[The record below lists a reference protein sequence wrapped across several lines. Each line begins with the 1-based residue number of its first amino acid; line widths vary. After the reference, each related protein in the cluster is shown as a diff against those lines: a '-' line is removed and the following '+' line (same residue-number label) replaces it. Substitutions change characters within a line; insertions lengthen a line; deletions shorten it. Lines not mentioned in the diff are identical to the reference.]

1 MSPIMRRLYAV
12 NFVRTMAVTTVA
24 FLAPLRFLELGFGGA
39 GIGVIVALFAS
50 APLVFSFPT
59 GWLNDRVS
67 MKAVI
72 GGALLSMSALFAAMT
87 VVRDVAPMAA
97 VFLLLGVANS
107 AFNVSIN
114 SLYFKD
120 GTETD
125 PNRKYGRYVGWLS
138 LGPPA
143 GLLLGSFV
151 ARVAGFR
158 TLLAIMAALTVL
170 AAAAVRGL
178 GEERFAA
185 VSIRDYRFSVFNKR
199 TLLFSAF
206 LVLLALH
213 WGTELTVYGPFL
225 RTRLG
230 LSDSG
235 VALYMAGAYMALAS
249 AAFLV
254 GRLKFDPGPQP
265 APLPRRHHAVRPR
278 PHPHD
283 GRRRPALVRLPVP
296 PRRGGRTDRGDG
308 HPDHVAPVREE
319 DDRRQRRHF
328 DGPPDLGPHR
338 REPLLFLAR
347 IPGRAPGADDRRRRH
362 SPRPMP
368 PSASSPCPVN
378 NGGHDTRS
386 PFRNWGTGIMSLIF

>member
-1 MSPIMRRLYAV
+1 MAAMRRVYAL

-39 GIGVIVALFAS
+39 AIGLIVALFAS
-50 APLVFSFPT
+50 APILFSFPT

-67 MKAVI
+67 IKAVI
-72 GGALLSMSALFAAMT
+72 GGSLLTMSALFVAMT
-87 VVRDVAPMAA
+87 LVRSVAPMAA

-120 GTETD
+120 GTEQD

-138 LGPPA
+138 LGPPT

-151 ARVAGFR
+151 ARIAGFR
-158 TLLAIMAALTVL
+158 TLLGIMAALTVL

-230 LSDSG
+230 LTDSG
-235 VALYMAGAYMALAS
+235 VALYMAGAYVALAS
-249 AAFLV
+249 AAFLA
-254 GRLKFDPGPQP
+254 GRLKFDPVRN
-265 APLPRRHHAVRPR
+265 RR
-278 PHPHD
+278 
-283 GRRRPALVRLPVP
+283 
-296 PRRGGRTDRGDG
+296 
-308 HPDHVAPVREE
+308 
-319 DDRRQRRHF
+319 
-328 DGPPDLGPHR
+328 
-338 REPLLFLAR
+338 LFLAGMTLSGLGLILMTVGDVR
-347 IPGRAPGADDRRRRH
+347 LSFAFRFIHEGGDGLMGAMAILTMSRLFEKKTIGGSAGILLALQTSGHIAGSLFFSWLGFRAGLQVPMIVAGAILLANAAFGLVAV
-362 SPRPMP
+362 PRE
-368 PSASSPCPVN
+368 
-378 NGGHDTRS
+378 
-386 PFRNWGTGIMSLIF
+386 

>member
-1 MSPIMRRLYAV
+1 
-12 NFVRTMAVTTVA
+12 MA
-24 FLAPLRFLELGFGGA
+24 
-39 GIGVIVALFAS
+39 
-50 APLVFSFPT
+50 
-59 GWLNDRVS
+59 N
-67 MKAVI
+67 
-72 GGALLSMSALFAAMT
+72 
-87 VVRDVAPMAA
+87 
-97 VFLLLGVANS
+97 N

-120 GTETD
+120 ATETD

-158 TLLAIMAALTVL
+158 TLLGIMAVLTLV

-178 GEERFAA
+178 GGERFAA

-206 LVLLALH
+206 LVLMALH

-235 VALYMAGAYMALAS
+235 VALYMSGAYLALAS

-254 GRLKFDPGPQP
+254 GRLKFDPVRN
-265 APLPRRHHAVRPR
+265 RR
-278 PHPHD
+278 
-283 GRRRPALVRLPVP
+283 
-296 PRRGGRTDRGDG
+296 
-308 HPDHVAPVREE
+308 
-319 DDRRQRRHF
+319 
-328 DGPPDLGPHR
+328 
-338 REPLLFLAR
+338 LFLAGMTLSGLGLILMTVGDVR
-347 IPGRAPGADDRRRRH
+347 LSFLFRFIHEGGDGLMGTFAILTMSRLFETKTIGGSAGILLALQTTGHMAGSLLFSWMGFRAGLQVPMIVAGAVLLANAAFGLYAV
-362 SPRPMP
+362 PRE
-368 PSASSPCPVN
+368 
-378 NGGHDTRS
+378 
-386 PFRNWGTGIMSLIF
+386 

>member
-1 MSPIMRRLYAV
+1 MAAMRRVHAL

-59 GWLNDRVS
+59 GWLNDRIS

-72 GGALLSMSALFAAMT
+72 AGALLSMSALFAAMT

-97 VFLLLGVANS
+97 VFLLLGIANS

-120 GTETD
+120 GTQLD

-138 LGPPA
+138 LGPPT
-143 GLLLGSFV
+143 GLLLGSLV

-158 TLLAIMAALTVL
+158 TLLGIMAVLTAV
-170 AAAAVRGL
+170 AAFSVRGL

-185 VSIRDYRFSVFNKR
+185 VTIRDYRFSVFNKR

-230 LSDSG
+230 LTDSG
-235 VALYMAGAYMALAS
+235 AALYMAGAYLALAS
-249 AAFLV
+249 AAFLA
-254 GRLKFDPGPQP
+254 GRLKFDPVRN
-265 APLPRRHHAVRPR
+265 RR
-278 PHPHD
+278 
-283 GRRRPALVRLPVP
+283 
-296 PRRGGRTDRGDG
+296 
-308 HPDHVAPVREE
+308 
-319 DDRRQRRHF
+319 
-328 DGPPDLGPHR
+328 
-338 REPLLFLAR
+338 LFLAGMTLSGLGLILMTVGDVR
-347 IPGRAPGADDRRRRH
+347 LSFVFRFLHEGGDGLMGAMAILTMSRLFEKKTIGGSAGLLMALQTSGHIAGSLFFSWLGFRAGLQVPMIVAGAILLANAAFGLVAV
-362 SPRPMP
+362 PR
-368 PSASSPCPVN
+368 
-378 NGGHDTRS
+378 D
-386 PFRNWGTGIMSLIF
+386 

>member
-1 MSPIMRRLYAV
+1 MAAMRRVHAL

-59 GWLNDRVS
+59 GWLNDRIS

-72 GGALLSMSALFAAMT
+72 AGALLSMSALFAAMT

-97 VFLLLGVANS
+97 VFLLLGIANS

-138 LGPPA
+138 LGPPT
-143 GLLLGSFV
+143 GLLLGSLV

-158 TLLAIMAALTVL
+158 TLLGIMAVLTAV
-170 AAAAVRGL
+170 AAFSVRGL

-185 VSIRDYRFSVFNKR
+185 VTIRDYRFSVFNKR

-230 LSDSG
+230 LTDSG
-235 VALYMAGAYMALAS
+235 AALYMAGAYLALAS
-249 AAFLV
+249 AAFLA
-254 GRLKFDPGPQP
+254 GRLKFDPVRN
-265 APLPRRHHAVRPR
+265 RR
-278 PHPHD
+278 
-283 GRRRPALVRLPVP
+283 
-296 PRRGGRTDRGDG
+296 
-308 HPDHVAPVREE
+308 
-319 DDRRQRRHF
+319 
-328 DGPPDLGPHR
+328 
-338 REPLLFLAR
+338 LFLAGMTLSGLGLILMTVGDVR
-347 IPGRAPGADDRRRRH
+347 LSFVFRFLHEGGDGLMGAMAILTMSRLFEKKTIGGSAGILMALQTSGHIAGSLFFSWLGFRAGLQVPMIVAGAILLANAAFGLVAV
-362 SPRPMP
+362 PR
-368 PSASSPCPVN
+368 
-378 NGGHDTRS
+378 D
-386 PFRNWGTGIMSLIF
+386 